1 MKSHVKNKFLS
12 GSGLVLATCL
22 FLATIILANTAL
34 TTWRIDLTENKLFTL
49 SEGTKNILR
58 NLEEPVQLDFYFS
71 QKAMS
76 DFPLLVNYGARVRD
90 MLEEYSTYADGKLI
104 LNIIEPETF
113 SESEDQA
120 VASGLRTVSAN
131 AAGDRAYFG
140 IVGTNST
147 DDEKVIPFFQTN
159 RETALEYDITKMVY
173 DLAYPDKRVVGV
185 VSQLPIMATTGDPDG
200 RDWTIISA
208 LQDSFEVRNLS
219 QDPKTIVE
227 RININYIDVLMLVHP
242 KKLEDDVLYA
252 IDQFL
257 LRGGKAIIFIDPL
270 AELDRTRPDPS
281 NPNVVPKLDS
291 YLPELLELWGLE
303 MSKEKVVGD
312 ITAAMRVQ
320 SDDSRNP
327 QGVDYLPWLRLTEK
341 NFNPDD
347 FSSSELN
354 LIHMGTV
361 GALEQTEDKGLT
373 ITPLIQTSE
382 QSTKLE
388 RDLILFQRDPNVI
401 MDNFESE
408 DRRMLL
414 AARINGKAK
423 TYFPDGKPAAK
434 TDNANA
440 EQQKISDP
448 DFVSEGDLNVI
459 LVSDTDIMA
468 DHFWV
473 RSQDM
478 FGVSVPQPIANNGDF
493 IMNSIENLSGN
504 TDLISLRG
512 REKYSRPFEIVD
524 QIRREA
530 EAEFRQRET
539 ELQANLEATENK
551 IRELQQKQGNE
562 KSYLLNNEL
571 TKEIEQFRSE
581 HLDTRKELRS
591 VQHELKKNIEK
602 LGAQLRFINIGLIPL
617 LITLM
622 ALFIGIYRANRRT

>member
-1 MKSHVKNKFLS
+1 MKVSVKSKFVS
-12 GSGLVLATCL
+12 GTGLILATCL
-22 FLATIILANTAL
+22 FVATIILANTAL
-34 TTWRIDLTENKLFTL
+34 TTLRIDLTENKLFTL
-49 SEGTKNILR
+49 SAGTKNILK

-90 MLEEYSTYADGKLI
+90 MLEEFATHANDKLI
-104 LNIIEPETF
+104 LNIIEPDTF
-113 SESEDQA
+113 SEAEDQA

-131 AAGDRAYFG
+131 SAGDRAYFG

-159 RETALEYDITKMVY
+159 RESALEYDITKMIF
-173 DLAYPDKRVVGV
+173 DLAFPEKRKVGL

-208 LQDSFEVRNLS
+208 LQDSFEVHNLT
-219 QDPKTIVE
+219 QNPDTLVE
-227 RININYIDVLMLVHP
+227 SIDVDNIDVLMLVHP
-242 KKLEDDVLYA
+242 KKLDNDILYA
-252 IDQFL
+252 IDQYL

-270 AELDRTRPDPS
+270 AELDRTRPNPS
-281 NPNVVPKLDS
+281 NPNVVPNLHS
-291 YLPELLELWGLE
+291 YLPELLGLWGLE
-303 MSKEKVVGD
+303 MSKDKIVGD
-312 ITAAMRVQ
+312 INAAMRVQ
-320 SDDSRNP
+320 SDDARSP
-327 QGVDYLPWLRLTEK
+327 QGVDYLPWLRMTES

-347 FSSSELN
+347 FSTSELN

-361 GALEQTEDKGLT
+361 GSLESVADKGLI
-373 ITPLIQTSE
+373 ITPLIETSE

-401 MDNFESE
+401 MSNFKSE
-408 DRRMLL
+408 NRKMLI

-423 TYFPDGKPAAK
+423 SYFPDGKPAK
-434 TDNANA
+434 DA
-440 EQQKISDP
+440 EAEKIVDSK
-448 DFVSEGDLNVI
+448 FVNEGELNLI
-459 LVSDTDIMA
+459 LIADTDIMA
-468 DHFWV
+468 DHFWI
-473 RSQDM
+473 RSQEM
-478 FGVSVPQPIANNGDF
+478 FGVAVPQPIANNGDF

-504 TDLISLRG
+504 SDLISLRG
-512 REKYSRPFEIVD
+512 REKYSRSFEMVD

-530 EAEFRQRET
+530 EAKFRERET
-539 ELQANLEATENK
+539 ELQTSLEETEKK
-551 IRELQQKQGNE
+551 IRQLQQDQGGE

-571 TKEIEQFRSE
+571 SAEIETFRSE
-581 HLDTRKELRS
+581 RLATRKELRG

-622 ALFIGIYRANRRT
+622 ALFIGIYRTNKRT